1 LEGRAQNHEGVV
13 EEDRRAKLPKNYE
26 AKRRRAEWAREE
38 ASKRKAAEEQGL
50 DYDRLCALEVGPA
63 AVSL

>member
-1 LEGRAQNHEGVV
+1 M

-26 AKRRRAEWAREE
+26 AKRRRAEWALEE

-63 AVSL
+63 VVSL